1 MTRGAAETEALID
14 ELQTIY
20 NDPRCS
26 GDGSESAG
34 AVNFQAYLL
43 EGLVRW
49 NEDRH
54 AAAVVEH
61 KKVHDYQ
68 LQCDVVAVAT
78 KLGVEPVVKP
88 FIQHHTRASSLVWS
102 TVLFYQHLGRPDEG
116 EEEEE
121 AVREVFEE
129 EELEVEEA
137 VDHTIPPP
145 PAASDDDDDD
155 ASSSTIIRSSPPQ
168 LMEAP
173 EAERHEESPR
183 SEMVLDE
190 PTRGADMDTNF
201 RDPAGQ
207 GDLDRLMALVRH
219 LVEFRKVD
227 VLSNKQVVE
236 TIDLYNHLTDADK
249 ARLKYPAR
257 QRPFSVKRRY
267 GTRAQSP
274 SLSRLVEG
282 MISLLTDLHLAEE
295 RTRGGRKDRWPGV
308 LLNYERIRR
317 LVLSNR
323 ELVRHTMIQLFEV
336 NTQTLRQWFEKRG
349 KWLNTS
355 QLIMGTVG
363 PRAPLTASDL
373 PPPAPMPVQMPVQ
386 KQTPVETPSEGLLMP
401 GTSQDR
407 SGSLMKQ
414 TIMHQVLPKPVYL
427 MHTSECFVLNLNNAL
442 EAFARMSQTASL
454 PASVLQTAAHP
465 APVAAHPDAHARP
478 TFAPTQ
484 EDPMIKEAFKRTRM
498 RQRVKE
504 EERKNQRRIS
514 FNICQVCHRP
524 KTKETGHKGYKGYSH
539 CPQSKETYHQF
550 RVAIFLNLKIF

>member
-1 MTRGAAETEALID
+1 MTRG
-14 ELQTIY
+14 
-20 NDPRCS
+20 
-26 GDGSESAG
+26 ESAG

-61 KKVHDYQ
+61 KKVHDHQ
-68 LQCDVVAVAT
+68 LQCDVVGVAT
-78 KLGVEPVVKP
+78 KLGVELV
-88 FIQHHTRASSLVWS
+88 ASSLVWS

-121 AVREVFEE
+121 AVPEVFEE

-155 ASSSTIIRSSPPQ
+155 ESSSIIIRSSPPQ

-190 PTRGADMDTNF
+190 PTRGADILRDTNF
-201 RDPAGQ
+201 RDPSGQ
-207 GDLDRLMALVRH
+207 GNLDRLMALARH

-227 VLSNKQVVE
+227 VLSNKQVAE
-236 TIDLYNHLTDADK
+236 TIDLYNHLADADK

-257 QRPFSVKRRY
+257 QRPFSVKRGY
-267 GTRAQSP
+267 GSRAQSP

-295 RTRGGRKDRWPGV
+295 RTRGGRQDRWPGV
-308 LLNYERIRR
+308 LLDYERIRR

-323 ELVRHTMIQLFEV
+323 ELVRHAMIQLFEV

-373 PPPAPMPVQMPVQ
+373 PPPVPMPVEMPVQ

-407 SGSLMKQ
+407 SGSVMKQ
-414 TIMHQVLPKPVYL
+414 TIIHQVLPQPVYL
-427 MHTSECFVLNLNNAL
+427 MHTSEGFVLNLNNAL
-442 EAFARMSQTASL
+442 EVFARMSQTASQ

-478 TFAPTQ
+478 TFAPPQ
-484 EDPMIKEAFKRTRM
+484 ADPMMEEAFKRTRM

-504 EERKNQRRIS
+504 EERKNQRRTT
-514 FNICQVCHRP
+514 FNICQVCRRP
-524 KTKETGHKGYKGYSH
+524 KIKETGHRGYKSYSH
-539 CPQSKETYHQF
+539 CPRSKETYQQF
-550 RVAIFLNLKIF
+550 RERVMALIESKKKQTFE